1 MCLAETKNVGN
12 TKYASTKN
20 KTKTPNRPTHQVTA
34 LLSPP
39 ATSHCCSRRMLNPPG
54 CRVRLRMCRRL
65 PSPRNPPPRRYQVSC
80 CPLRW
85 PRSARAAACEQSQ
98 RQRQPQRQPQPRP
111 QRQPQRTLVLSPG
124 PCSASGSRRR
134 RGAADPSRAAR
145 PTGPSPCG
153 ARRVTPWAPPPG
165 DNVAHRAVFSGL
177 VAQALAALHRPL
189 LSRAGSARR
198 VCGAEADSQDNE
210 PCRAQRWKPR
220 AAGLGGARAG
230 PGQGGAG
237 CHCSQPLAGFLL
249 KRPRTSD
256 SGVCSGS
263 CSDRALASGPR
274 PRVGFKE
281 RRTLALDRRLLGL

>member
-65 PSPRNPPPRRYQVSC
+65 PSPRDPPPRRYQVSC

-98 RQRQPQRQPQPRP
+98 RQRQPQPQLQLQPRP

-145 PTGPSPCG
+145 PTGPSPL
-153 ARRVTPWAPPPG
+153 REHVEHDVSPPG
-165 DNVAHRAVFSGL
+165 RLRLGIMSHT
-177 VAQALAALHRPL
+177 ALFFLGW
-189 LSRAGSARR
+189 SR
-198 VCGAEADSQDNE
+198 
-210 PCRAQRWKPR
+210 
-220 AAGLGGARAG
+220 
-230 PGQGGAG
+230 
-237 CHCSQPLAGFLL
+237 
-249 KRPRTSD
+249 
-256 SGVCSGS
+256 
-263 CSDRALASGPR
+263 
-274 PRVGFKE
+274 
-281 RRTLALDRRLLGL
+281 RRLLLSTALC